1 MEAKRQ
7 SFPKK
12 KRVNK
17 EQRIKEM
24 KLMTVLKGYKDGY
37 RENRNVDE
45 VERENKGCG
54 RETIKQL
61 DSAAVQYITTAKY
74 DLCVY
79 KSKVP

>member
-1 MEAKRQ
+1 MGVKRR

-17 EQRIKEM
+17 EQRVKEM
-24 KLMTVLKGYKDGY
+24 RLMTVSKGYKEGC
-37 RENRNVDE
+37 RGNRNVDE
-45 VERENKGCG
+45 TERENKGCG

-61 DSAAVQYITTAKY
+61 DSAAAQYITTAKC